1 MYGKIRKK
9 DALLLS
15 PVITVGVALLGWGTD
30 DVRGFM
36 AHPARAGLIVS
47 IPLLSALAALKSMQL
62 SSGFSKGAQPA
73 GPQRL
78 VLPGIIVVSVGLWL
92 FLPYGDRRDVLV
104 FSAEDWVRYLGLML
118 AVAGMAIRFMGLRE
132 LGRQFSIYVT
142 LQKDHKLVQS
152 GIYGVIR
159 HPLYQ
164 GAISAMVGIAL
175 VFRSWLTI
183 PGSVLVTAFV
193 LVRISREEKLLAE
206 HFKEEFAAYRRRTWR
221 LVPYIY

>member
-9 DALLLS
+9 ADLLLS

-30 DVRGFM
+30 DLRGFM
-36 AHPARAGLIVS
+36 AHPARAGLMIS
-47 IPLLSALAALKSMQL
+47 IPLLSALAALTSMQF
-62 SSGFSKGAQPA
+62 SSGFSKGAHPA

-92 FLPYGDRRDVLV
+92 FLPYGDRRGVLV
-104 FSAEDWVRYLGLML
+104 FSAEDWVRYVGLML
-118 AVAGMAIRFMGLRE
+118 AVAGMAVRVLGLRE

-152 GIYGVIR
+152 GIYGVLR
-159 HPLYQ
+159 HPLYL
-164 GAISAMVGIAL
+164 GVIFAMVGIAL
-175 VFRSWLTI
+175 VFRSWLII
-183 PGSVLVTAFV
+183 PGSVLVIAFV
-193 LVRISREEKLLAE
+193 LARISREEKLLAD

>member
-1 MYGKIRKK
+1 MHGRIRKQ
-9 DALLLS
+9 ASLLLS

-36 AHPARAGLIVS
+36 AHSARAGLMIS
-47 IPLLSALAALKSMQL
+47 IPLLTALAALTSMQF

-104 FSAEDWVRYLGLML
+104 FPAEDWVRYVGLML
-118 AVAGMAIRFMGLRE
+118 AVAGMAVRVLGLRE

-152 GIYGVIR
+152 GIYGVLR
-159 HPLYQ
+159 HPLYL
-164 GAISAMVGIAL
+164 GAIFAMVGIAL
-175 VFRSWLTI
+175 VFRSWLII